1 VLATAQVVV
10 QQEVRPVVEAGAF
23 PFHLQEAVEV
33 AADLRLRT
41 QSWALPVRARCPKR
55 EERV

>member
-1 VLATAQVVV
+1 MATAQVVARSV
-10 QQEVRPVVEAGAF
+10 HPVVEAGAF
-23 PFHLQEAVEV
+23 PFPHLQAEVEV

-41 QSWALPVRARCPKR
+41 QSWALPVKARCPKR